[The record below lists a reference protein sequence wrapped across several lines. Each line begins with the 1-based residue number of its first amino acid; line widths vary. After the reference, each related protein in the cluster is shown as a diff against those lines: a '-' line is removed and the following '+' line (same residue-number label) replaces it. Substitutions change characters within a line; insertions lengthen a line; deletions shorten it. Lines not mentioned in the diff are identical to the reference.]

1 MSRPVANVRLALP
14 LEGKHLV
21 GVTNADNVGGD
32 HDNRVVSATGRG
44 VLTKRDFDSYL
55 DDLAAAATLSF
66 GKIFHMA
73 AGCRLQ
79 LSKDDLVAVG
89 ARILSHEVDQLMG
102 RVAVV
107 AATDELYEEAEKFN
121 SKVLADKP
129 LRIFRDAESAFAWLT
144 DAPSDRSPPISDDH

>member
-1 MSRPVANVRLALP
+1 MPITW
-14 LEGKHLV
+14 
-21 GVTNADNVGGD
+21 GVN
-32 HDNRVVSATGRG
+32 HDDRVVSATCRG
-44 VLTKRDFDSYL
+44 ILTKRDFDSYL

-79 LSKDDLVAVG
+79 LSKDDLGAVG

-107 AATDELYEEAEKFN
+107 AASDELYAEAKKFN
-121 SKVLADKP
+121 SKVLADRP
-129 LRIFRDAESAFAWLT
+129 LRIFRDAESARAWLT
-144 DAPSDRSPPISDDH
+144 DAPADRGPLPISDH

>member
-1 MSRPVANVRLALP
+1 MPITW
-14 LEGKHLV
+14 
-21 GVTNADNVGGD
+21 GVN
-32 HDNRVVSATGRG
+32 HDDRVVSATCRG
-44 VLTKRDFDSYL
+44 ILTKRDFDSYL

-66 GKIFHMA
+66 GKIFHMV

-107 AATDELYEEAEKFN
+107 AASDELYAEAEKFN
-121 SKVLADKP
+121 SKVLGDRP
-129 LRIFRDAESAFAWLT
+129 LRIFRDAESALAWLT
-144 DAPSDRSPPISDDH
+144 GAPTARGPLPISDH

>member
-1 MSRPVANVRLALP
+1 MPITW
-14 LEGKHLV
+14 
-21 GVTNADNVGGD
+21 GVN

-107 AATDELYEEAEKFN
+107 AASDELYKEAEKFN
-121 SKVLADKP
+121 SKILADRP
-129 LRIFRDAESAFAWLT
+129 LRIFRDAASALAWLT
-144 DAPSDRSPPISDDH
+144 DAPTERAKFAKSHSIRAEHDKT

>member
-1 MSRPVANVRLALP
+1 MPITW
-14 LEGKHLV
+14 
-21 GVTNADNVGGD
+21 GVN

-44 VLTKRDFDSYL
+44 VLTKRDFDNYL

-73 AGCRLQ
+73 PGCRLQ

-89 ARILSHEVDQLMG
+89 ARIRSHEVHQLMG

-107 AATDELYEEAEKFN
+107 AASEELYEQAEKFN
-121 SKVLADKP
+121 SKVLAERP
-129 LRIFRDAESAFAWLT
+129 LRIFRDVASALAWLT
-144 DAPSDRSPPISDDH
+144 DAPIDSAQFAKSHTRRAEHDNA

>member
-1 MSRPVANVRLALP
+1 M
-14 LEGKHLV
+14 
-21 GVTNADNVGGD
+21 GVD
-32 HDNRVVSATGRG
+32 HDNRVVSATGKG
-44 VLTKRDFDSYL
+44 VLSKSDFDNYL

-107 AATDELYEEAEKFN
+107 AASDELYEEAEKFN
-121 SKVLADKP
+121 SKVLADRP
-129 LRIFRDAESAFAWLT
+129 LRIFRDAASALAWLT
-144 DAPSDRSPPISDDH
+144 DAPTDRAKFSKSHSMRAEHDNT